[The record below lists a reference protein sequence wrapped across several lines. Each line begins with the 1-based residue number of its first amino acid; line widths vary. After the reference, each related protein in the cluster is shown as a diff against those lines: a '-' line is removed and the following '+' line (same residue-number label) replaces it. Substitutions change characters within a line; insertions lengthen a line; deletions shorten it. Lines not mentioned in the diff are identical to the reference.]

1 MMRSY
6 LLLLFCV
13 TCWGSNF
20 VFGSM
25 LVHEFPPLLL
35 SAFRLTATSLFLL
48 GYAWST
54 KRLQR
59 LSRRDYLLLV
69 PLGFIGTLVNQAAFF
84 TGLQTV
90 SATTASLVL
99 SLAPITTALLAAL
112 FLKETFTLRMAAG
125 SVLAIAGIFLVVG
138 QSGGLALSRGL
149 VYIGIAM
156 LTFAASIIMMR
167 RLTERIEPFIATVY
181 STVIGSGMVIPAALI
196 KEPLQGSSSHLWA
209 WALLIATAIVMQGVC
224 GLVWNTQLRR
234 VGAGKAS
241 VFLNLQP
248 FVAMIVGFAFLGTPV
263 TAVQLAGSVLIVVGV
278 ILATLKK
285 KAKAP
290 APMAPGVPTA

>member
-48 GYAWST
+48 VYAWST
-54 KRLQR
+54 KRLQI

-69 PLGFIGTLVNQAAFF
+69 PLGFIGTLMNQAAFF

-99 SLAPITTALLAAL
+99 SLAPITTALLAAV
-112 FLKETFTLRMAAG
+112 FLKEAFTPRMAAG
-125 SVLAIAGIFLVVG
+125 SVLAIG
-138 QSGGLALSRGL
+138 
-149 VYIGIAM
+149 
-156 LTFAASIIMMR
+156 
-167 RLTERIEPFIATVY
+167 
-181 STVIGSGMVIPAALI
+181 
-196 KEPLQGSSSHLWA
+196 GSSLSS
-209 WALLIATAIVMQGVC
+209 G
-224 GLVWNTQLRR
+224 
-234 VGAGKAS
+234 S
-241 VFLNLQP
+241 P
-248 FVAMIVGFAFLGTPV
+248 
-263 TAVQLAGSVLIVVGV
+263 AGSRC
-278 ILATLKK
+278 
-285 KAKAP
+285 
-290 APMAPGVPTA
+290 PGGCSTSASPC